1 MNNRPSKS
9 GSFISSLTSFIDNN
23 KQEIKSTLILSS
35 IMTACIIAMVTFN
48 QELSTTLSHITHVI
62 STLASEA
69 VAIVYAFIL
78 SVFNTIAFIAQQC
91 WYSFMRVFGKIVAF
105 VSAISIQTQL
115 LVHYVGEFKSA
126 TSYLFSLPITEMAN
140 ISIKTIGYSGTVIYI
155 FTTTS
160 YLTYKIRRALI
171 DTVSFY
177 SGKGCDF
184 NEMSM
189 LSRILIVQAAML
201 WTAKE
206 LIKYIWAYIFNKDVK
221 VVTDLMTQ
229 GVEEAKKIIF
239 QYKGKLNTDKT
250 SE

>member
-1 MNNRPSKS
+1 MGK
-9 GSFISSLTSFIDNN
+9 SFIKGLTSFININ

-35 IMTACIIAMVTFN
+35 VMTFGFMVMIAFN
-48 QELSTTLSHITHVI
+48 QELSTTLSHITHI
-62 STLASEA
+62 LSTLASEGTDM
-69 VAIVYAFIL
+69 VSAFIMSL
-78 SVFNTIAFIAQQC
+78 FYLCEIAVQQFMDSV
-91 WYSFMRVFGKIVAF
+91 VKIWDYVVAF
-105 VSAISIQTQL
+105 ANTLLIQAKIIISYASELKSAIEYFL
-115 LVHYVGEFKSA
+115 
-126 TSYLFSLPITEMAN
+126 SLSLKDMAN
-140 ISIKTIGYSGTVIYI
+140 IAIQTIGYIGTVIYVFI
-155 FTTTS
+155 TTS

-189 LSRILIVQAAML
+189 LSMILIVQSAML

-206 LIKYIWAYIFNKDVK
+206 LIKYIWAYIFNKDEK

-229 GVEEAKKIIF
+229 GVEEARKIIF